1 MHVKKRYINPWPW
14 IVTLPALLLFVLFVL
29 YPAIGN
35 IYFSFTNYN
44 GNVHHFQWIGLGNY
58 EKAFTSDWKGVW
70 NAIRITIIF
79 CILVT
84 FIQNFVSVLLAVL
97 VNLNLKLKSFY
108 RSVIFLP
115 NILGVLVV
123 GLVWTLILDPYMGPV
138 NKVLQMFGMD
148 SALLGDRDIA
158 LYIVIF
164 VAIWANMGYSMIL
177 YLAGLQ
183 GIPKETYEAGRIDG
197 AAGWNAFIYITL
209 PLLRP
214 MITINVLIGIIGSL
228 SIFDIVFV
236 LTNGGPGDSTMT
248 LGMYIFKNL
257 FNGQSQGYASAL
269 SIIHFF
275 IILVVVLVAQFYLR
289 RRETDL

>member
-1 MHVKKRYINPWPW
+1 MRMKKLKMNPWPW
-14 IVTLPALLLFVLFVL
+14 IVTLPALLLYLLFVL

-35 IYFSFTNYN
+35 IYFSFTDYN
-44 GNVHHFQWIGLGNY
+44 GNIDRIDWVGLDNY
-58 EKAFTSDWKGVW
+58 RKAFTSDWNGVW
-70 NAIRITIIF
+70 NAIKITIIF
-79 CILVT
+79 CLLVT
-84 FIQNFVSVLLAVL
+84 IVQNFVSVVLAVA
-97 VNLNLKLKSFY
+97 VNLKLKLRNFY

-123 GLVWTLILDPYMGPV
+123 GLVWKLIFDPYLGPV
-138 NKVLQMFGMD
+138 NKLLQQFGWN
-148 SALLGDRDIA
+148 SALFGDRDVA
-158 LYIVIF
+158 LYLVIF

-183 GIPKETYEAGRIDG
+183 GIPKEIYEAGRIDG
-197 AAGWNAFIYITL
+197 TTGWSALFLITL

-214 MITINVLIGIIGSL
+214 IITINVLICLIGSL

-236 LTNGGPGDSTMT
+236 LTNGGPGNSTMT

-257 FNGQSQGYASAL
+257 FSGQSQGYASAL

-275 IILVVVLVAQFYLR
+275 IILLVVLICQHYLR
-289 RRETDL
+289 RRETEM